1 MINYHDSIEEIEKK
15 IKKYS
20 ERRSKV
26 ENANYILA
34 MQLKAIKNG
43 ELKTVEDIAKWDF
56 EKIKMGDLVLSIE
69 RKWGGVEYWK
79 KKFRKI

>member
-56 EKIKMGDLVLSIE
+56 EKIKMGDLVLSINE
-69 RKWGGVEYWK
+69 NSLEKS
-79 KKFRKI
+79 KIIK

>member
-1 MINYHDSIEEIEKK
+1 MINYHDSIEEIENK

-56 EKIKMGDLVLSIE
+56 EKIKTGDLVLSIE
-69 RKWGGVEYWK
+69 RK
-79 KKFRKI
+79 

>member
-56 EKIKMGDLVLSIE
+56 EKIKMGDLVMSINE
-69 RKWGGVEYWK
+69 NNLEKS
-79 KKFRKI
+79 KIIK

>member
-79 KKFRKI
+79 KKNEW

>member
-79 KKFRKI
+79 E